1 MAYICCYKSVK
12 IMANL
17 LEYIEKTT
25 SYEFEKEVIKLL
37 NDGYKIA
44 LTTIQVTVDFNFE
57 YKAILEKFV
66 DN

>member
-1 MAYICCYKSVK
+1 MIK

-17 LEYIEKTT
+17 VEHIEETT
-25 SYEFEKEVIKLL
+25 SYEFEKAVIKLL
-37 NDGYKIA
+37 NDGYKITQ
-44 LTTIQVTVDFNFE
+44 TTIQVTVDFNFE